1 MYISIDNLKLYNIYA
16 IIIFFF
22 QILGRDFKV
31 LKEEKSFARYMYLLS
46 SEISNIHVKR
56 SVFTVQPLEAL
67 RGANI
72 SIPRT
77 KFNRNYSI
85 KAYDNSMPFKIHFN
99 SKTVPINMN
108 LISFKAFGKLEV
120 IKLNFQLNK
129 NDHVILNIVFKY

>member
-1 MYISIDNLKLYNIYA
+1 MYVHKYRQFKNIQLCYNRLF
-16 IIIFFF
+16 FFF

-46 SEISNIHVKR
+46 SEISNLHIKR

-85 KAYDNSMPFKIHFN
+85 KSYNNNMPFRIHFN
-99 SKTVPINMN
+99 SKTVPVNMN

-120 IKLNFQLNK
+120 IFS
-129 NDHVILNIVFKY
+129 